1 MTNNAEIRFPGRG
14 CFGMITSRIGNAAD
28 YVVPTSQLSRIL
40 MNPRRH
46 LPILLVL
53 LAVSAWCADV
63 FPSTVG
69 ENLLGKR
76 ISLPEASA
84 GHVAVVVIGFTHASN
99 SQVRERST
107 RLQRELP
114 TYTIAVL
121 EDAPRLVRGMAT
133 AGIRSGVPRDQR
145 DHFLIVTRGEKA
157 LKDAVGFDR
166 PDDPYVALIDASG
179 AIRWRAHGAVSEDL
193 LKQLQEQAV
202 RLPNSPR

>member
-1 MTNNAEIRFPGRG
+1 
-14 CFGMITSRIGNAAD
+14 
-28 YVVPTSQLSRIL
+28 
-40 MNPRRH
+40 MNQRRH
-46 LPILLVL
+46 LPILLAVL
-53 LAVSAWCADV
+53 TVSAWCADV
-63 FPSTVG
+63 FPSTAG

-84 GHVAVVVIGFTHASN
+84 GHVAAVVIGFTHASN
-99 SQVRERST
+99 SQVREWSG

-133 AGIRSGVPRDQR
+133 AGIRSGIPRDQR

-157 LKDAVGFDR
+157 LKEAVGFDR

-179 AIRWRAHGAVSEDL
+179 TIRWRAHGAPSETL
-193 LKQLQEQAV
+193 LKQLREQAT
-202 RLPNSPR
+202 RLQDSPQ

>member
-1 MTNNAEIRFPGRG
+1 
-14 CFGMITSRIGNAAD
+14 
-28 YVVPTSQLSRIL
+28 

-46 LPILLVL
+46 LPILFAL
-53 LAVSAWCADV
+53 LTVSAWCADV
-63 FPSTVG
+63 FPSTGG

-84 GHVAVVVIGFTHASN
+84 GHVAAVVIGFTHASN
-99 SQVRERST
+99 SQVREWST
-107 RLQRELP
+107 RLQSELP

-145 DHFLIVTRGEKA
+145 DHFLIVTKGEKA
-157 LKDAVGFDR
+157 LKEAVGFDR

-179 AIRWRAHGAVSEDL
+179 TIRWRAHGAVSEGL
-193 LKQLQEQAV
+193 LKQLHDEAA
-202 RLPNSPR
+202 RLPDSPR